1 MMTTLRNRLFA
12 TLFAIL
18 VLSPFTAGL
27 VLAVEIERVKSSGEI
42 EAWLVRD
49 HTNPIISMRFA
60 FRGGSAL
67 DPENLGGLA
76 NMAASLLDEGA
87 GDIDSQAFQ
96 STLEDLVISLRFD
109 ARRDALGGRLVS
121 LTENRVTAFN
131 LLKLALTRPRFD
143 PEPVERIRSQ
153 ILAGIRQDSENPG
166 AIASKSLFKR
176 LFPSHPYGRLRSGTA
191 KSVAAITRDDLV
203 AFASSR
209 MAKNNLKIG
218 VVGDIT
224 AQSLAAVLDDVFGGL
239 PDTAAP
245 WDIPEAEPQSDG
257 RTQVVEKDIPQSS
270 IVFADRGLKRKHPD
284 FYTAYLMNYVLGGG
298 GFTSRLYDTIR
309 DKRGLAYSVYS
320 GLHPLERAGLIF
332 GGAGTTNAKVSE
344 TLSLLR
350 QEWARMADNGVTEQ
364 ELADAKTYQTGSY
377 PLRFASSGSIA
388 AMLVG
393 IQMEDLGIDYMDR
406 RNSLIEA
413 VTLED
418 VNRVA
423 KTLLRPDRLSIVVV
437 GKPNGVKS
445 TP

>member
-76 NMAASLLDEGA
+76 NMAESLLDEGA

-96 STLEDLVISLRFD
+96 RTLEDLVISLRFD

-176 LFPSHPYGRLRSGTA
+176 LFPSHPYGRFRSGTA

>member
-27 VLAVEIERVKSSGEI
+27 VLAVEIERVKSSGGI

-284 FYTAYLMNYVLGGG
+284 FYAAYLMNYVLGGG

>member
-18 VLSPFTAGL
+18 VLSPLTAGL
-27 VLAVEIERVKSSGEI
+27 VLAVEIERVKSSGGI

-76 NMAASLLDEGA
+76 SMAASLLDEGA

-109 ARRDALGGRLVS
+109 TRRDALGGRLVS

-284 FYTAYLMNYVLGGG
+284 FYAAYLMNYVLGGG

-388 AMLVG
+388 AILVG

>member
-176 LFPSHPYGRLRSGTA
+176 LFPSHPYGRFRSGTA

>member
-27 VLAVEIERVKSSGEI
+27 VLAVEIERVKSSGGI

-224 AQSLAAVLDDVFGGL
+224 AQSLAAILDDVFGGL

-284 FYTAYLMNYVLGGG
+284 FYAAYLMNYVLGGG

>member
-1 MMTTLRNRLFA
+1 MENLRNRLWA
-12 TLFAIL
+12 ALLAIL
-18 VLSPFTAGL
+18 ILSPFAAGPAR
-27 VLAVEIERVKSSGEI
+27 AVEIEMVKSSGGI

-49 HTNPIISMRFA
+49 HTNPIMSMRFA

-67 DPENLGGLA
+67 DPVKLGGLA

-87 GDIDSQAFQ
+87 GDIKAKAFQ
-96 STLEDLVISLRFD
+96 GTLEDLVITLRFD
-109 ARRDALGGRLVS
+109 AGRDSLGGRLVS
-121 LTENRVTAFN
+121 LTENRDTAFK

-143 PEPVERIRSQ
+143 SEPVERIRSQ
-153 ILAGIRQDSENPG
+153 ILAGIRQDSEDPG

-191 KSVAAITRDDLV
+191 ISVAAITRDDLA
-203 AFASSR
+203 AFAGR
-209 MAKNNLKIG
+209 RLGKNNLIIG

-224 AQSLAAVLDDVFGGL
+224 PKTLAAVLDDVFGAL
-239 PDTAAP
+239 HSTAAA
-245 WDIPEAEPQSDG
+245 WDIPETEAESDG
-257 RTQVVEKDIPQSS
+257 RTLVVEKNIPQSS
-270 IVFADRGLKRKHPD
+270 IVFADKGLKRNHPD
-284 FYTAYLMNYVLGGG
+284 FYAAYLMNHVLGGG

-320 GLHPLERAGLIF
+320 GLHPLDRAGLLF
-332 GGAGTTNAKVSE
+332 GGAGTTNAKVSD
-344 TLSLLR
+344 TLGLLR
-350 QEWARMADNGVTEQ
+350 QEWARMAERGVTEQ

-393 IQMEDLGIDYMDR
+393 IQMDGLGIDYMDR
-406 RNSLIEA
+406 RNALIEA
-413 VTLED
+413 VTLD
-418 VNRVA
+418 AVNRVA
-423 KTLLRPDRLSIVVV
+423 KTLLRPDRLSFVIV

>member
-176 LFPSHPYGRLRSGTA
+176 LFPSHPYGRFRSGTA
-191 KSVAAITRDDLV
+191 KSVAAITRNDLV
-203 AFASSR
+203 AFTSSR

-257 RTQVVEKDIPQSS
+257 RTQVVEMDIPQSS

-284 FYTAYLMNYVLGGG
+284 FYAAYLMNYVLGGG

>member
-224 AQSLAAVLDDVFGGL
+224 AQSLAAILDDVFGGL

>member
-1 MMTTLRNRLFA
+1 MMANFRKRLMPA
-12 TLFAIL
+12 LLAIL
-18 VLSPFTAGL
+18 ILSPFAAGPAQ
-27 VLAVEIERVKSSGEI
+27 AVAIERIKSPGGI

-49 HTNPIISMRFA
+49 HTNPIISARFA

-67 DPENLGGLA
+67 DPETLGGLA
-76 NMAASLLDEGA
+76 NVAASLLDEGA
-87 GDIDSQAFQ
+87 GDIDSKAFQ
-96 STLEDLVISLRFD
+96 GTLEDLVISLRFD
-109 ARRDALGGRLVS
+109 ARRDSLGGRLVT
-121 LTENRVTAFN
+121 LTENSKTAFK
-131 LLKLALTRPRFD
+131 LLKLALTKPRFD
-143 PEPVERIRSQ
+143 SEPVERIRSQ
-153 ILAGIRQDSENPG
+153 ILAGIRQDSEDPG

-176 LFPSHPYGRLRSGTA
+176 LFPSHPYGRLRSGSA

-203 AFASSR
+203 VFAKNR
-209 MAKNNLKIG
+209 LAKNNLIIG

-224 AQSLAAVLDDVFGGL
+224 PDTLAAVLDDVFGGL
-239 PDTAAP
+239 PDKATS
-245 WDIPEAEPQSDG
+245 WDIPEADPKSDG
-257 RTQVVEKDIPQSS
+257 RIQVVEKDIPQSS
-270 IVFADRGLKRKHPD
+270 IVFADRGLKRNHPD
-284 FYTAYLMNYVLGGG
+284 FYAAYLMNYVLGGG

-320 GLHPLERAGLIF
+320 GLHPLERAGLMF
-332 GGAGTTNAKVSE
+332 GGAGTTNAKVAD

-350 QEWARMADNGVTEQ
+350 QEWARMADSGVSEQ

-393 IQMEDLGIDYMDR
+393 IQMDDLGIDYMDR

-413 VTLED
+413 VTID
-418 VNRVA
+418 QVNRVA

-437 GKPNGVKS
+437 GKPHGVKS

>member
-1 MMTTLRNRLFA
+1 MKNFLRNRLWA
-12 TLFAIL
+12 ALIVIQIL
-18 VLSPFTAGL
+18 SSFTASPAQ
-27 VLAVEIERVKSSGEI
+27 AVAIERVESPGGI

-49 HTNPIISMRFA
+49 HTNPIISARFA

-67 DPENLGGLA
+67 DPANLGGLA

-87 GDIDSQAFQ
+87 GEFNSKTFQ
-96 STLEDLVISLRFD
+96 GTLEDLVITLRFD
-109 ARRDALGGRLVS
+109 ARRDSLGGRLVT
-121 LTENRVTAFN
+121 LTENRDTAFN

-143 PEPVERIRSQ
+143 KEPVDRIRSQ
-153 ILAGIRQDSENPG
+153 ILAGIRQDSEDPG

-191 KSVAAITRDDLV
+191 ESVAAITRDDLV
-203 AFASSR
+203 AFTR
-209 MAKNNLKIG
+209 NRLGKNNLIIG

-224 AQSLAAVLDDVFGGL
+224 PKTLSAVLDDVFGGL
-239 PDTAAP
+239 PAEAAP
-245 WDIPEAEPQSDG
+245 WDLPETKPESDG
-257 RTQVVEKDIPQSS
+257 RTQVVEKNIPQSS
-270 IVFADRGLKRKHPD
+270 IVFADKGPKRNHPD
-284 FYTAYLMNYVLGGG
+284 FYAAYLMNYVLGGG

-320 GLHPLERAGLIF
+320 GLHPLGRAGLLF
-332 GGAGTTNAKVSE
+332 GGAGTTNAKVSD
-344 TLSLLR
+344 TLGLLR
-350 QEWARMADNGVTEQ
+350 QEWARMADKGVTKQ

-377 PLRFASSGSIA
+377 PLRFTSSASIA

-393 IQMEDLGIDYMDR
+393 IQMDDLGIDYMDR

-413 VTLED
+413 VTLDD

-437 GKPNGVKS
+437 GKPEGVKS

>member
-76 NMAASLLDEGA
+76 SMAAALLDEGA
-87 GDIDSQAFQ
+87 GDINSQAFQ

-176 LFPSHPYGRLRSGTA
+176 LFPSHPYGRFRSGTA

-245 WDIPEAEPQSDG
+245 WDIPEAEPHSDG

>member
-1 MMTTLRNRLFA
+1 
-12 TLFAIL
+12 
-18 VLSPFTAGL
+18 
-27 VLAVEIERVKSSGEI
+27 
-42 EAWLVRD
+42 
-49 HTNPIISMRFA
+49 
-60 FRGGSAL
+60 
-67 DPENLGGLA
+67 
-76 NMAASLLDEGA
+76 
-87 GDIDSQAFQ
+87 
-96 STLEDLVISLRFD
+96 
-109 ARRDALGGRLVS
+109 

-245 WDIPEAEPQSDG
+245 WDIPEAESQSDG

-284 FYTAYLMNYVLGGG
+284 FYAAYLMNYVLGGG

-445 TP
+445 SP

>member
-176 LFPSHPYGRLRSGTA
+176 LFPSHPYGRFRSGTA

-257 RTQVVEKDIPQSS
+257 RTQVVGKDIPQSS
-270 IVFADRGLKRKHPD
+270 IVFADRGLKRKHLD
-284 FYTAYLMNYVLGGG
+284 FYAAYLMNYVLGGG